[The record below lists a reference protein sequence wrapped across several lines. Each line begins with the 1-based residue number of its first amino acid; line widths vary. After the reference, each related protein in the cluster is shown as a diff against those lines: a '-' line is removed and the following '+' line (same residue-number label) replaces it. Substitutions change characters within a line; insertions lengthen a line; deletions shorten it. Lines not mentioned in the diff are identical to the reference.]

1 MDDSGV
7 TASDLT
13 IRDIKR
19 LIVFTVLLLIA
30 IAIAF
35 LAVRYAWRV
44 FFLAFAA
51 LLLAIMLDSFTT
63 WVQSKM
69 HLSRK
74 PAYFLVAGSIVL
86 LGVLIGWF
94 LVPQLLHQAAEIAS
108 LIPKSLEQI
117 RQILEKQTWGSYLV
131 RFVQRESLR
140 FNAEPKLTTAASN
153 TADAIAGAIL
163 VLVVGSYAA
172 LDPQTYIAGLLRILP
187 EKRRER
193 ARRVGAQVLYTLRWW
208 LLGQLVPMAFLGVL
222 TMLGLWLLHVPLAF
236 TLGLLTA
243 VMIFI
248 PYLGA
253 LVSEIPAV
261 LVALQQGPRT
271 MLYVLILYLG
281 VHSLEAYL
289 ITPLIQKKA
298 TRLPPIVTVLAEF
311 LMWIVAGPLGVIIA
325 TPLAAAILTLIRTLY
340 LHESP
345 EKR

>member
-7 TASDLT
+7 TAPHMT

-30 IAIAF
+30 IAIGF
-35 LAVRYAWRV
+35 LAIWYAWRV

-51 LLLAIMLDSFTT
+51 LLLAIMLDSFTIWT
-63 WVQSKM
+63 QSKL

-74 PAYFLVAGSIVL
+74 PAYFLVAGVIVML
-86 LGVLIGWF
+86 CVLIGWF
-94 LVPQLLHQAAEIAS
+94 LVPSLLHQVSEIAA

-117 RQILEKQTWGSYLV
+117 RQILEKQPWGDYVV
-131 RFVQRESLR
+131 RLVQRETER
-140 FNAEPKLTTAASN
+140 INAEPKLATAAAS
-153 TADAIAGAIL
+153 TGDAIAGVIL

-172 LDPQTYIAGLLRILP
+172 LNPHTYISGLLRILP

-208 LLGQLVPMAFLGVL
+208 LLGQLVPMTFLGVL
-222 TMLGLWLLHVPLAF
+222 TMLGLWLLGVPLAF

-243 VMIFI
+243 VLIFI

-253 LVSEIPAV
+253 LLSEIPAV
-261 LVALQQGPRT
+261 LVALQEGPRT

-289 ITPLIQKKA
+289 ITPL
-298 TRLPPIVTVLAEF
+298 
-311 LMWIVAGPLGVIIA
+311 
-325 TPLAAAILTLIRTLY
+325 AAAILTLIRTLY

-345 EKR
+345 EKP